1 MLRDPVENTKEY
13 IDAMEIINK
22 EIDALPDWVSPD
34 GRIAYKKKRLEEM
47 GIKWKTPRE
56 MNPDIIFD

>member
-1 MLRDPVENTKEY
+1 
-13 IDAMEIINK
+13 MEIINK